1 MELRQYL
8 TLAGKWLWLILLSV
22 IIAGASS
29 YFASMAATPIYSTKT
44 TLMVGR
50 VTSNPDP
57 SSNEINTGTLLAQT
71 YSQLARR
78 EPVLKGTIESLG
90 LDISW
95 ALLANQVRTTVI
107 PQTQLLEISV
117 VDSDPFRAKVLADS
131 IAQQLILQ
139 SPTTPNTLNQEQL
152 DFTQAQL
159 TDLSGKIEKAQQDMS
174 RLKQELDAANS
185 SRSIQELQNQVNV
198 LDSKISEWQNTYT
211 RLLSTLQGGNINA
224 LTVLEEATIPR
235 NPFSPNVSRNVLL
248 ASAVGLILALGG
260 VFLIEYMDDTIKTP
274 EDITRAT
281 NLPTLGAIARISGE
295 EVTDKLVAVRHP
307 LSPIVE
313 AFRVLRTN
321 LQYSALD
328 KPLRTMMITS
338 PSPGEGKSLTL
349 ANLGVVMA
357 QSGQRVILVDTDLRR
372 PMLHK
377 IFGLSNRY
385 GLSDTV
391 LHSTSSITE
400 RMQTTETRNLFVLTS
415 GPLPP
420 NPAEVLG
427 SDRFREIIE
436 GLKQSADIVLMDS
449 PPVLAVADA
458 TILGTQADGVIL
470 VARSGRTGRNEA
482 ERAVENLLRVRVHL
496 LGAILNRARLGS
508 RNSYYRYYEQ
518 EDQEKK
524 SHWLGRINPLPRHA
538 GDKTSK

>member
-458 TILGTQADGVIL
+458 TILGTQVDGVIL